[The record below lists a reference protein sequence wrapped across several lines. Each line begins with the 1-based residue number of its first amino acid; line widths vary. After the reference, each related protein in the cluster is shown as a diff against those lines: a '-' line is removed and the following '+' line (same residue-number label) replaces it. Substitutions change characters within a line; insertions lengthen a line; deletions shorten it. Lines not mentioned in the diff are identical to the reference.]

1 MDEKMDIDKIVE
13 QAKQDFQNEAY
24 ESAVKGFE
32 TALEAY
38 RSEGKELET
47 AEMANNLSV
56 VYLKDKK
63 KKQALEIVLGTDKI
77 FEQHNEIVKQAM
89 ALGNQAAALEALK
102 RFDEAEQAYQ
112 KSADLLEEAGEEDS
126 RGYVLQSLSA
136 LQLRQ
141 GRQLDGLISMKSG
154 LDGQEK
160 LPLRKRIL
168 RWILKIPFRFVG
180 K

>member
-1 MDEKMDIDKIVE
+1 MEITMELNQIIE
-13 QAKQDFQNEAY
+13 QAKQDYQNENYQA
-24 ESAVKGFE
+24 AIDGFK

-38 RSEGKELET
+38 EAEGKAFEA

-56 VYLKDKK
+56 VYLQNKK
-63 KKQALEIVLGTDKI
+63 KKQALEVVLGTEKI
-77 FEQHNEIVKQAM
+77 FEQHNDVVKQAM

-112 KSADLLEEAGEEDS
+112 KSADLLAETGEEEL

-136 LQLRQ
+136 LQLRS
-141 GRQLDGLISMKSG
+141 GRHLDGLISMKSG

-160 LPLRKRIL
+160 LSLRKRIL

>member
-1 MDEKMDIDKIVE
+1 MDLNQIIDTAKKDFHDRKFK
-13 QAKQDFQNEAY
+13 QAIQ
-24 ESAVKGFE
+24 GFE
-32 TALEAY
+32 TALDALHSDGKSLEA
-38 RSEGKELET
+38 

-56 VYLKDKK
+56 AYLQNKDKTK
-63 KKQALEIVLGTDKI
+63 ALEIVLGTDQI
-77 FEQHNEIVKQAM
+77 FAEHGDVVKQAM

-112 KSADLLEEAGEEDS
+112 NSADLLEETGEQEL

-136 LQLRQ
+136 LQLRR
-141 GRQLDGLISMKSG
+141 GRQIDGLISMKSG

-160 LPLRKRIL
+160 LSLRQRFL
-168 RWILKIPFRFVG
+168 RWILKIPFKFVG

>member
-1 MDEKMDIDKIVE
+1 MDINQIVE
-13 QAKQDFQNEAY
+13 KAKEDFQNKELK
-24 ESAVKGFE
+24 SAIEGFQ

-38 RSEGKELET
+38 QKDGAELEV

-56 VYLKDKK
+56 VHLQDKNPE
-63 KKQALEIVLGTDKI
+63 QALEIVEGTDKV
-77 FEQHNEIVKQAM
+77 FEAHNEIVKQAM
-89 ALGNQAAALEALK
+89 ALGNKAAALEALK
-102 RFDEAEQAYQ
+102 RLDEAEQAYQ
-112 KSADLLEEAGEEDS
+112 KSADLLEEAGEKDL
-126 RGYVLQSLSA
+126 RAYVMQSLSA

-154 LDGQEK
+154 LDAKEK
-160 LPLRKRIL
+160 LPLRQRIL

>member
-1 MDEKMDIDKIVE
+1 MDLNQISEK
-13 QAKQDFQNEAY
+13 AKQDFHDGKY
-24 ESAVKGFE
+24 KDAVQGFE
-32 TALEAY
+32 AALEGLRA
-38 RSEGKELET
+38 EGKTLEA

-56 VYLKDKK
+56 AYLKNKK
-63 KKQALEIVLGTDKI
+63 KQQALEIVLGTDQI
-77 FEQHNEIVKQAM
+77 FAEHNDVVKQAM

-112 KSADLLEEAGEEDS
+112 QSADLLENTDEQEL
-126 RGYVLQSLSA
+126 RRYVLQSLSA

-141 GRQLDGLISMKSG
+141 GRQLDGLISMKTG

-160 LPLRKRIL
+160 LSLRQRFL
-168 RWILKIPFRFVG
+168 RWILKIPFKLVG